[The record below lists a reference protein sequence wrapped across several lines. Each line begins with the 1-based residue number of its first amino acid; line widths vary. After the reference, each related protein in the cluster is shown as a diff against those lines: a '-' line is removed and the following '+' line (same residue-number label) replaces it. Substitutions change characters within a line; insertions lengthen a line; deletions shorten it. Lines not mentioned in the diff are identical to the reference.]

1 MFDPTAFAQNTLNTI
16 YNHKMAGFV
25 YETFA
30 PGVRVHRSCQ
40 EPLYGQEALMIEI
53 VERLAAIPDLKLKF
67 ENIIAQRSTEDAA
80 RVSIRLT
87 LSGHN
92 LGVSRYGA
100 PTQQPVE
107 QGILLN
113 GHIVHGR
120 FVELWIAEDERSLVQ
135 QIGYELPEALE
146 ALDAMEAFV
155 GKAILE
161 EVPAAMGEMQ
171 RRDAPLLSTSRLE
184 NIQLDSTEALRTVLD
199 ALWNERQIG
208 ICAQS
213 YDEAF
218 ACHWASNRV
227 LEGREAYQALV
238 LSHLAAFPDLVF
250 HVDEMI
256 EQQREDGWHIASGW
270 TMLGTHTGPSI
281 YGFPTGKRVKINGI
295 SQYLIREGRIVSER
309 SEWNE
314 FRLMRQIMTTAGSEA
329 KRKQPE
335 EMDHE

>member
-16 YNHKMAGFV
+16 YNQKMAGFV
-25 YETFA
+25 YESCA

-40 EPLYGQEALMIEI
+40 ETLYGQEALVIEI
-53 VERLAAIPDLKLKF
+53 VERLAAVPDLKLTI
-67 ENIIAQRSTEDAA
+67 ENIIAQRSTEDDA

-100 PTQQPVE
+100 PTQEPVE
-107 QGILLN
+107 QGILMN

-135 QIGYELPEALE
+135 QIGYDLRDALGS
-146 ALDAMEAFV
+146 LDAMEAFA
-155 GKAILE
+155 GKANLE
-161 EVPAAMGEMQ
+161 EAPATMGEMQ
-171 RRDAPLLSTSRLE
+171 RREAPLLATASLE
-184 NIQLDSTEALRTVLD
+184 KIRIDSTETLRSVLY

-213 YDEAF
+213 CAEAF
-218 ACHWASNRV
+218 TCHWASKRV
-227 LEGREAYQALV
+227 LEGREAYQALA

-281 YGFPTGKRVKINGI
+281 YGFPTGKRVRINGI
-295 SQYLIREGRIVSER
+295 SQHLIRDGRIVSER

-314 FRLMRQIMTTAGSEA
+314 FRLMRQIMLPASIEERH
-329 KRKQPE
+329 KEPE
-335 EMDHE
+335 DPHHQ